1 MTPPQTLV
9 LPEEGDWRVRVLPNL
24 YPAFEWQEVVVHS
37 REHVR
42 SIAELD
48 EDELAL
54 VAAAWQRR
62 ASKQPGHVFPF
73 LNEGREAGASR
84 PHSHSQLAWL
94 PEPPPSRAQ
103 PRGEP
108 FLVDKSV
115 AAVCPWASR
124 VPYETV
130 IAPKEREADWRTSA
144 LLGPAL
150 RLLAY
155 VVRRLR
161 VLEGPIP
168 LNAWL
173 EESGEEWRLVLFP
186 RLTVMAGLEVGA
198 GIFVNPLDPHDAAE
212 RLKSEGPH

>member
-1 MTPPQTLV
+1 MPLDEGA
-9 LPEEGDWRVRVLPNL
+9 EEIDRR
-24 YPAFEWQEVVVHS
+24 
-37 REHVR
+37 REDDGR
-42 SIAELD
+42 RLRRAELD

-54 VAAAWQRR
+54 TAAAWQRR
-62 ASKQPGHVFPF
+62 ASEQPGHVFPF

-94 PEPPPSRAQ
+94 PEPLPPRAF
-103 PRGEP
+103 PRGER
-108 FLVDKSV
+108 FLVDKGV
-115 AAVCPWASR
+115 AAVTPWASR

-130 IAPKEREADWRTSA
+130 IAPKERDTHWRKST

-161 VLEGPIP
+161 ALEGPVP

-173 EESGEEWRLVLFP
+173 EESADGWRLVLFP
-186 RLTVMAGLEVGA
+186 RTTVLAGLEVGA
-198 GIFVNPLDPHDAAE
+198 GIFVNTLDPDEAAE